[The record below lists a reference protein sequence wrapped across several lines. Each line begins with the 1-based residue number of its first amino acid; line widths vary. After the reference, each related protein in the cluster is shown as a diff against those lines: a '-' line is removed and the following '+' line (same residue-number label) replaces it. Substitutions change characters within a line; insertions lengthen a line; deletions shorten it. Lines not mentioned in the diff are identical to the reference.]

1 MASKIQLR
9 RGTAAE
15 WTSANPTLSQGEFGY
30 ETDTGK
36 FKIGNNS
43 NNWAT
48 LPYVAVQGVQG
59 ITGNQGIQ
67 GIQGSQGIQ
76 GIQGITGEQG
86 IQGVQGIQ
94 SLQGIQGIQ
103 GASGTGG
110 GSSIDLGAITES
122 IIPDTDI
129 TYDLGSPTNRFRDL
143 YLSTSTLYLGETALG
158 ISPDGELEFKTFGGG
173 GEGSGAGSSGWGG
186 TNYDYAHV
194 EISHPLFNQIMKLRP
209 GDKLKNRATDFFTPT
224 VYVTL
229 TVTGLPVI
237 TQVQDSS
244 FDTVP
249 DINDPDA
256 FFAFI
261 SIPVDTDST
270 TVSGNIGYYMEFIR
284 GISRPPGIP
293 GPYADDTAAAAA
305 GLAVGSMYYKT
316 GGAVY
321 VRLT

>member
-76 GIQGITGEQG
+76 GIQGSQGIQG

-94 SLQGIQGIQ
+94 SLQGIQGSQGIQ
-103 GASGTGG
+103 GIQGVQGVQGIQGIQSLQGIQGLQGTDGATP
-110 GSSIDLGAITES
+110 SIS
-122 IIPDTDI
+122 
-129 TYDLGSPTNRFRDL
+129 
-143 YLSTSTLYLGETALG
+143 
-158 ISPDGELEFKTFGGG
+158 
-173 GEGSGAGSSGWGG
+173 
-186 TNYDYAHV
+186 
-194 EISHPLFNQIMKLRP
+194 
-209 GDKLKNRATDFFTPT
+209 
-224 VYVTL
+224 
-229 TVTGLPVI
+229 
-237 TQVQDSS
+237 
-244 FDTVP
+244 
-249 DINDPDA
+249 
-256 FFAFI
+256 
-261 SIPVDTDST
+261 
-270 TVSGNIGYYMEFIR
+270 
-284 GISRPPGIP
+284 IP
-293 GPYADDTAAAAA
+293 GPYADDTAAAAN
-305 GLAVGSMYYKT
+305 GVAVGSMYYQT

-321 VRLT
+321 VRLA